1 MSSAAGIPGN
11 KHRAWLFW
19 TELFNPHHLR
29 KVSNFVVPGFVNR
42 NARPGTPDGPDGAS
56 QVLSLPPA
64 GCRHPH
70 RPDA

>member
-29 KVSNFVVPGFVNR
+29 KVSTSSRQDSSTATRAQEPPTAPMAL
-42 NARPGTPDGPDGAS
+42 ARY
-56 QVLSLPPA
+56 
-64 GCRHPH
+64 
-70 RPDA
+70 